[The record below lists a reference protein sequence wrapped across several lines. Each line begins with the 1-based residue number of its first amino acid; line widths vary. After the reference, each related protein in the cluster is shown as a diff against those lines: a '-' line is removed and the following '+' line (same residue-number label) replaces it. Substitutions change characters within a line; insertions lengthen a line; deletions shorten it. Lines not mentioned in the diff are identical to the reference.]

1 MLTGVGIPLPTF
13 VEFVA
18 STLAAMI
25 ATARRLG
32 DERVNQRPPLAATR
46 TPRQLWTGCTMTNQ
60 YCADRPGWRST
71 SI

>member
-1 MLTGVGIPLPTF
+1 
-13 VEFVA
+13 
-18 STLAAMI
+18 MI
-25 ATARRLG
+25 ATAGRLG